1 MQSVSIFVNKGRLC
15 LDCYHMAY
23 FLVHS
28 LASSLY
34 RGLSVLKIRA
44 MSGTS
49 GSSGLGSH
57 NRLHIERR
65 TVCTCVFGEG
75 GKGDVNIIS

>member
-1 MQSVSIFVNKGRLC
+1 
-15 LDCYHMAY
+15 MAY

-44 MSGTS
+44 MSGTR

-65 TVCTCVFGEG
+65 TVCMAKEEVWGRFVCVHVCVCERER
-75 GKGDVNIIS
+75 VCVYVCCVCI

>member
-1 MQSVSIFVNKGRLC
+1 
-15 LDCYHMAY
+15 MAY

-57 NRLHIERR
+57 NRLQIERR
-65 TVCTCVFGEG
+65 TVHVCIKEKGGEIERER
-75 GKGDVNIIS
+75 GKRERCK